1 MKLPTINVTTFWK
14 WFWLACAAVALK
26 GPQLV
31 ELASSL
37 QLPHAVHVA
46 SFIVGLAG
54 LLLTLQIHPD
64 GAPSKRTTL
73 APPLAMMVL
82 GLLCGLSV
90 ACSATPAQV
99 INDETLALDLTNAA
113 CSAAD
118 ATGNPIVLVSCSV
131 AQIAENGEIAI
142 SKVLLNVSSSQVG
155 AFIANAP
162 GARKVTK
169 SMLVPFKAPTAS
181 QVAGACR

>member
-1 MKLPTINVTTFWK
+1 VRRHNLAALCVVLGAALSGSVT
-14 WFWLACAAVALK
+14 
-26 GPQLV
+26 
-31 ELASSL
+31 S
-37 QLPHAVHVA
+37 
-46 SFIVGLAG
+46 LAG
-54 LLLTLQIHPD
+54 
-64 GAPSKRTTL
+64 
-73 APPLAMMVL
+73 
-82 GLLCGLSV
+82 
-90 ACSATPAQV
+90 CSATPAQV

-131 AQIAENGEIAI
+131 AQLAENGEIAI

-169 SMLVPFKAPTAS
+169 SMLLPFRAPTAS